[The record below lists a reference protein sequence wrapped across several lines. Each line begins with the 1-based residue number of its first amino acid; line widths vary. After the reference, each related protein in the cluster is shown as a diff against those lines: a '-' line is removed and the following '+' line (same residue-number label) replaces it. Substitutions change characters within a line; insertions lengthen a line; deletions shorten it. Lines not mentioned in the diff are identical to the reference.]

1 VKVTAIHRRRP
12 RSVDR
17 AGFTLIEIIVAVA
30 IVAVLAGAITPMVF
44 RELMQAREDATEAE
58 LSAIAGG
65 LVDFYADTGR
75 LPSETEGLAALVVD
89 PGVTG
94 WQGPYVKSD
103 RGDPVAETGNDGFNR
118 AYVYD
123 LAPSTQPANAA
134 DAVVVSAG
142 RNATVDAGAV
152 GGTWQLAGAVDDL
165 VQAVTVGPVDRDK
178 QAEAQAEVLALADA
192 IRAYYTDHT
201 AFPTGTA
208 DLSPE
213 YMDEGVGGDAFVDPW
228 NQGYLVTSASLGGAV
243 VELNIRS
250 AGADRA
256 DNGGGGDDIA
266 VVVSNVPLGRTVSLW
281 KQQNA
286 QAAVNASGVTLSGVW
301 PADRAALG
309 LPATFDVDGW
319 GQPFLVHTGANM
331 VYSAGPDAS
340 AGLVLDNVPAGV
352 GP

>member
-1 VKVTAIHRRRP
+1 MVDRRT
-12 RSVDR
+12 SR

-58 LSAIAGG
+58 LGAIADG

-75 LPSETEGLAALVVD
+75 LPTEAEGLAALVVD
-89 PGVTG
+89 PGITG
-94 WQGPYVKSD
+94 WQGPYVMSD

-123 LAPSTQPANAA
+123 LSPSTQPAGAA

-142 RNATVDAGAV
+142 RNATVDAGTL

-165 VQAVTVGPVDRDK
+165 VQAVTVGPVDRK
-178 QAEAQAEVLALADA
+178 KNAEAQAEVMALADA
-192 IRAYYTDHT
+192 IRAYYSDHT

-208 DLSPE
+208 DLIPD
-213 YMDEGVGGDAFVDPW
+213 YLNQGVDGSALIDPW
-228 NQGYLVTSASLGGAV
+228 NQGYLVSSASLGGAV
-243 VELNIRS
+243 VELNVRS
-250 AGADRA
+250 AGPDRV
-256 DNGGGGDDIA
+256 DNAGGGDDIA
-266 VVVSNVPLGRTVSLW
+266 VVVSNVPLGRSISEW

-286 QAAVNASGVTLSGVW
+286 QAAVNSSGMALTGVW
-301 PADRAALG
+301 PSDRAALG
-309 LPATFDVDGW
+309 LPAAFDVDGW

-331 VYSAGPDAS
+331 VYSAGPDAV
-340 AGLVLDNVPAGV
+340 AGQVLDNVPAGV